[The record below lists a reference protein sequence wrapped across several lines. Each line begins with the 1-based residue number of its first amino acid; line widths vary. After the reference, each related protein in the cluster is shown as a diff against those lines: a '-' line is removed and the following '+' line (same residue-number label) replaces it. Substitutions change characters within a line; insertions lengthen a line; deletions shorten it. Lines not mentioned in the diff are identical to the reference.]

1 MHKIM
6 NAIPGRGGL
15 RIMVLMLAA
24 VVWLTGC
31 APDEQADVATSPAAA
46 ELPDW
51 IERVHPAP
59 GSDSSAAP
67 QVQVAHGAVGV
78 REGVR
83 LMVNGT
89 DVTEYSGPRPGVL
102 AYDPN
107 RPPAPVELDPG
118 THQATALRVRLNR
131 IGKPHEVLDSVRW
144 EFAIQ

>member
-24 VVWLTGC
+24 VGWLAGC
-31 APDEQADVATSPAAA
+31 AADEQADVATSPAAA

-59 GSDSSAAP
+59 GSGSSAAP
-67 QVQVAHGAVGV
+67 
-78 REGVR
+78 RSR
-83 LMVNGT
+83 
-89 DVTEYSGPRPGVL
+89 S
-102 AYDPN
+102 
-107 RPPAPVELDPG
+107 PPAPVELDPG

-131 IGKPHEVLDSVRW
+131 IGKPHEVLDSFRW